1 MVGGALSAMLKREG
15 HQVTHLVR
23 RPASGEGECPWNPGA
38 GTIDA
43 GALEGLDAVVHLA
56 GESIASGRWNAAQK
70 ARILNSR
77 VQGTRLLSETLAA
90 LKNRPAVLVSAS
102 AIGYYGD
109 RGAEEVDESSAPGT
123 GFLAEV
129 CQAWEAATQPA
140 QAAGIRTVSPRI
152 GVVLAREGGAL
163 PRMLLPFRLGLGG
176 RLGSGTQY
184 MSWISL
190 EDLLGILRF
199 ALDSTALSG
208 PVNAVA
214 PNPVTNAEFTRVLA
228 RTLRRPALFTA
239 PAFAIRLA
247 LGEMGQELLL
257 SGARVLPRK
266 LPDAGY
272 SFRHAELAS
281 ALRSVL

>member
-228 RTLRRPALFTA
+228 RTLRRPALFPA